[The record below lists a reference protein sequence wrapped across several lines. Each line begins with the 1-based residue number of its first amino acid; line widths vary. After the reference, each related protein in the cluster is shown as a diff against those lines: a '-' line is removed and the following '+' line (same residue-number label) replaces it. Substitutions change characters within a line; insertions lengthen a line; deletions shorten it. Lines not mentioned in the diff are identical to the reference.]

1 METDLVL
8 GLALAGITLGIVEG
22 VKPGPLLTTVIKET
36 LTSGFRG
43 GMRAASAPIF
53 TDGPL
58 ILFSIYLASWIA
70 NQPLVFCGISIV
82 GAIFLSRMGI
92 ECFNPEIPDI
102 DSTDIDLSK
111 SLKKGILTNLL
122 NPNAYIFWLL
132 IGGPLMATAADTEPV
147 APFAYAISNFVT
159 QRCLEQIRND
169 IILHNYPIT
178 LIGTSTGFDNAAL
191 GPTHHVVDDWGSLK
205 SLPGLQIYCPNSLEY
220 AQKIIPR
227 IIKTKKPTYIR
238 IPKTSFDDVRTTKDY
253 YYKKGD
259 NKKILLIS
267 YGGTARECLEI
278 NKIKKIACLLVNKLH
293 PIEKSR
299 FLKIIK
305 DFKNILVV
313 EDQMKFSNFYSS
325 ISELL
330 INKKNK
336 PNLYQTRC
344 IHHLIA
350 KFL

>member
-22 VKPGPLLTTVIKET
+22 VKPGPLLTTVLKET

-70 NQPLVFCGISIV
+70 SQPLVFCGISIV

-92 ECFNPEIPDI
+92 ECFNPQIPDI

-147 APFAYAISNFVT
+147 APFAYAISF
-159 QRCLEQIRND
+159 
-169 IILHNYPIT
+169 ILSIV
-178 LIGTSTGFDNAAL
+178 I
-191 GPTHHVVDDWGSLK
+191 V
-205 SLPGLQIYCPNSLEY
+205 
-220 AQKIIPR
+220 
-227 IIKTKKPTYIR
+227 
-238 IPKTSFDDVRTTKDY
+238 
-253 YYKKGD
+253 
-259 NKKILLIS
+259 KILLAYFIS
-267 YGGTARECLEI
+267 KAQVNLSSERY
-278 NKIKKIACLLVNKLH
+278 LLA
-293 PIEKSR
+293 
-299 FLKIIK
+299 LKICG
-305 DFKNILVV
+305 
-313 EDQMKFSNFYSS
+313 
-325 ISELL
+325 ISMFGFALSFV
-330 INKKNK
+330 
-336 PNLYQTRC
+336 YQAFD
-344 IHHLIA
+344 IWQNGL
-350 KFL
+350 